1 MKRLS
6 VAIGLIGLLVAVAE
20 AAVRDFE
27 EVPASANKYL
37 KAVKGKPIRTGM
49 VFVNGHYMKPP
60 YTLMRSGTALFVNHG
75 TQITGQV
82 VPWKAF
88 LATQSGVIAAQQA
101 AAQAAAAQPVVAPKR
116 TTPKPTRPAVVQDVD
131 DLFDDTPPAP
141 APAPTPKPARPAV
154 VQDVDDLF
162 DDKPPAPAPA
172 PSVSASPVAPR
183 STALSEAEE
192 AADASFKPNEHS
204 QVLLKRINDR
214 RSYFDRKLREGNV
227 IFFGSRYSPVTVEP
241 RLVRSLLAVLPEAMR
256 EAEDGAQLYAALRS
270 KGIVYLS
277 REVCDDLVENRQ
289 DYRQVIE
296 HRKTIT
302 KDDEL
307 RKLLESGR

>member
-6 VAIGLIGLLVAVAE
+6 VAIGLIGLLVVAAE

-49 VFVNGHYMKPP
+49 VFVNGHYVKPP
-60 YTLMRSGTALFVNHG
+60 YVLMRSGTALFVNHG

-82 VPWKAF
+82 VPWRAF

-101 AAQAAAAQPVVAPKR
+101 AAAAAATQAAAAQPVVPKR
-116 TTPKPTRPAVVQDVD
+116 TTPTPARPVVVQDVA

-141 APAPTPKPARPAV
+141 APDPTPAS
-154 VQDVDDLF
+154 
-162 DDKPPAPAPA
+162 
-172 PSVSASPVAPR
+172 SVSAPPAAPR

-227 IFFGSRYSPVTVEP
+227 IFFGTRYSPVTVDS
-241 RLVRSLLAVLPEAMR
+241 RLVRGLLAVLPEAMR
-256 EAEDGAQLYAALRS
+256 EADDGAQLYATLRS

-296 HRKTIT
+296 HRKTIA

-307 RKLLESGR
+307 RKLIESGR

>member
-27 EVPASANKYL
+27 AVPASANKYL

-49 VFVNGHYMKPP
+49 VFVNGHYVKPP
-60 YTLMRSGTALFVNHG
+60 YVLMRSGTALFVNHG
-75 TQITGQV
+75 TQITDQV
-82 VPWKAF
+82 VPWRAF

-101 AAQAAAAQPVVAPKR
+101 AAAAAAQAAAAQPVVPKR
-116 TTPKPTRPAVVQDVD
+116 TTPTPARPVVVQDVD

-141 APAPTPKPARPAV
+141 APDPT
-154 VQDVDDLF
+154 
-162 DDKPPAPAPA
+162 PA
-172 PSVSASPVAPR
+172 PSVSPSPVAPK
-183 STALSEAEE
+183 STALSDAEA
-192 AADASFKPNEHS
+192 AADASFNPNEHT
-204 QVLLKRINDR
+204 QVLLKRINNR

-256 EAEDGAQLYAALRS
+256 EADDGAQLYAALRS

>member
-6 VAIGLIGLLVAVAE
+6 VAIGLIGLLVVSVE

-37 KAVKGKPIRTGM
+37 KAVRGKPIRTGM

-141 APAPTPKPARPAV
+141 APDPT
-154 VQDVDDLF
+154 
-162 DDKPPAPAPA
+162 PA

-214 RSYFDRKLREGNV
+214 RSYFDRKLREGNL
-227 IFFGSRYSPVTVEP
+227 IFFGTRYSPVTVDP

-256 EAEDGAQLYAALRS
+256 EANDGAQLFAALRS

-277 REVCDDLVENRQ
+277 REVCDDLVENQQ
-289 DYRQVIE
+289 DYRQLIE
-296 HRKTIT
+296 HRRTIA

-307 RKLLESGR
+307 RKLIESGR